1 MNVMRLNGTQEA
13 IDAAEYPLSSEEFI
27 TQHGDHIIE
36 LANGTETVADVLGR
50 LGPET
55 FASAEDVTAS
65 LYSAVSHKGI
75 GRRFYSDRDVY
86 TIGEDGP
93 TPESF

>member
-1 MNVMRLNGTQEA
+1 MRLNGTQEA
-13 IDAAEYPLSSEEFI
+13 IDATDYPLSSEEFI
-27 TQHGDHIIE
+27 SQHGEHTIE

-55 FASAEDVTAS
+55 YTSAEDVTNS

-75 GRRFYSDRDVY
+75 GRRFYSDRDAY
-86 TIGEDGP
+86 ALGESGP